1 MNTEFNQANDN
12 DTDKN
17 ILELLSKHKDEHI
30 RAAVALNDNSEE
42 NTLLYLVGD
51 KSEYVK
57 DNLLM
62 NRNKFN
68 PKDYII
74 QYCKNTQLKPVEE
87 CDADFILSL
96 RLDND
101 LNKHLS
107 VVENDL
113 DKQIQWIKHYKIRE
127 ASRLEFYF
135 IIQSDKDNK
144 LGAVR
149 LYDFNKNSFCW
160 GSWMI
165 KRDAPNITSIE
176 SALTVYEFAFNI
188 LGFNQSH
195 FDVRKGNNKVI
206 EFHKRFGAKIISEDE
221 LNYYFI
227 ILKSDYEISKK
238 RYNKFLLN

>member
-1 MNTEFNQANDN
+1 MDTEFNQANDN

-17 ILELLSKHKDEHI
+17 TLNLLSKHKDEHI
-30 RAAVALNDNSEE
+30 RAAIALNNNSSQ

-57 DNLLM
+57 DNLLI
-62 NRNKFN
+62 NKNKFN
-68 PKDYII
+68 SENYII
-74 QYCKNTQLKPVEE
+74 QYCKNTQLKPVTES
-87 CDADFILSL
+87 DANFILSL
-96 RLDND
+96 RLDNN
-101 LNKHLS
+101 LNKYLS

-113 DKQIQWIKHYKIRE
+113 DKQIEWIKHYKIRE
-127 ASRLEFYF
+127 ANRLEFYF
-135 IIQSDKDNK
+135 IIESNKNNK

-165 KRDAPNITSIE
+165 KRDAPNTTSIE

-188 LGFNQSH
+188 LGFEQSH
-195 FDVRKGNNKVI
+195 FDVRKENDKVI

-238 RYNKFLLN
+238 RYNKFLIN